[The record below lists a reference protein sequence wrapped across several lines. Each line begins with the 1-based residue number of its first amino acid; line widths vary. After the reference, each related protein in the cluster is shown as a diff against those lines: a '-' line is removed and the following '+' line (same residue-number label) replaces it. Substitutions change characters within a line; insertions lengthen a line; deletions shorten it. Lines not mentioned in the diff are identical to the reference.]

1 MDITNF
7 DFSNIGRKH
16 KSCTSC
22 KSESHTRPLCPDH
35 PCSHC
40 NAMGHVFSS
49 CPLVKEKKRKT
60 KLVQNMNT
68 SKIEQQQERHLL
80 GNMSSSQIEQQQV
93 RHRMKNMSSSQ
104 IEQHNARN
112 RIDALSSIQ
121 IEQQRESHRI
131 DALSSIQIEQQ
142 RESHRMEN
150 MSSHQIVQQRE
161 SHRIDALSPSQIVQQ
176 RESHRIDALSSH
188 QIVQQQERHRM
199 EHMSPEQRRHHRES
213 NRIMGNMSP
222 EHRELLRQ
230 RNADRYR
237 RFQPVQ
243 QTWDDENPCKFCF
256 YVPLKSQRGRKGP
269 SVCCNDGEYL
279 KESSLYPKLQPLPEG
294 LKKLCLTRGEHFG
307 GLSAKYNN
315 ILCIGSTG
323 VENAAGGGYE
333 QVVGDHAVKM
343 NGRSYHFLSKKASG
357 GLSYFTFDG
366 LAKAQEHATQLN
378 LPLSEAQR
386 AKAGM
391 ELGMLKGIFQEL
403 KDCNEFVQE
412 LGWIGD
418 GLQKTL
424 TPTDGFVPNAQN
436 VRELTSSLNM
446 QTSLMEVGCILS
458 DESQGNIVYR
468 FNLKGQGTQTISSS
482 CDAVEPL
489 CYTLLFPFGEK
500 GWHKGLEDQVSFYS
514 YMRSRFKMPERTYP
528 SDFDPAPA
536 ADAVFDDNGD
546 PVNSNPNNLLRQ
558 WTKCPTNPK
567 LLATNRFQLMTR
579 LSQYYQVEQLSRA
592 LDFRLNWFKNN
603 QGYIFGKRAQY
614 VCENDEDN
622 NNNNLD
628 EDGNAGCENENPA
641 GDGSGGGEDGGA
653 EGADNNNASSSSSS
667 SSSKPKK
674 IVLGPSFNGSPR
686 HLNEMALN
694 ALEIVAE
701 YGNPDFFITGTCN
714 PMWPE
719 IQDRLFPGQTAF
731 DRPDVVVEV
740 FHARLAAFMHNLR
753 SGKYFGGKQTAY
765 DIRVIEYQHR
775 GLPHFHLVCKLKDMP
790 KRDNIEETQHMIDQ

>member
-7 DFSNIGRKH
+7 DFSNIGRKR

-68 SKIEQQQERHLL
+68 SEIEQQQERHLL
-80 GNMSSSQIEQQQV
+80 GNMSSSQIEQQQE
-93 RHRMKNMSSSQ
+93 R
-104 IEQHNARN
+104 
-112 RIDALSSIQ
+112 
-121 IEQQRESHRI
+121 HRI
-131 DALSSIQIEQQ
+131 DALSSSQIEQQ
-142 RESHRMEN
+142 QERRRMEN
-150 MSSHQIVQQRE
+150 MSS
-161 SHRIDALSPSQIVQQ
+161 SQVEQHNA
-176 RESHRIDALSSH
+176 RN
-188 QIVQQQERHRM
+188 RM

-279 KESSLYPKLQPLPEG
+279 KESSPFPKLQPLPEG

>member
-7 DFSNIGRKH
+7 DFSNPGRKRKCCGECGSFDH
-16 KSCTSC
+16 TSP
-22 KSESHTRPLCPDH
+22 RCPNK

-40 NAMGHVFSS
+40 SEIGHIYSA
-49 CPLVKEKKRKT
+49 CPVVKALAKEKDKARNLAN
-60 KLVQNMNT
+60 KLSSTQV
-68 SKIEQQQERHLL
+68 EQQRERHRKE
-80 GNMSSSQIEQQQV
+80 NMSSSQIEQQQE
-93 RHRMKNMSSSQ
+93 RHRIDALSTTQIEQQQERRRMENMSSSQ
-104 IEQHNARN
+104 VEQHNARN
-112 RIDALSSIQ
+112 RIDALSPSQ
-121 IEQQRESHRI
+121 IEQQ
-131 DALSSIQIEQQ
+131 Q
-142 RESHRMEN
+142 ESHRMEN
-150 MSSHQIVQQRE
+150 I
-161 SHRIDALSPSQIVQQ
+161 
-176 RESHRIDALSSH
+176 
-188 QIVQQQERHRM
+188 
-199 EHMSPEQRRHHRES
+199 
-213 NRIMGNMSP
+213 
-222 EHRELLRQ
+222 
-230 RNADRYR
+230 
-237 RFQPVQ
+237 
-243 QTWDDENPCKFCF
+243 
-256 YVPLKSQRGRKGP
+256 RGRKGP

-279 KESSLYPKLQPLPEG
+279 KESSPYPKLQPLPEG

>member
-1 MDITNF
+1 M
-7 DFSNIGRKH
+7 
-16 KSCTSC
+16 
-22 KSESHTRPLCPDH
+22 
-35 PCSHC
+35 
-40 NAMGHVFSS
+40 
-49 CPLVKEKKRKT
+49 
-60 KLVQNMNT
+60 
-68 SKIEQQQERHLL
+68 
-80 GNMSSSQIEQQQV
+80 
-93 RHRMKNMSSSQ
+93 
-104 IEQHNARN
+104 
-112 RIDALSSIQ
+112 
-121 IEQQRESHRI
+121 
-131 DALSSIQIEQQ
+131 
-142 RESHRMEN
+142 
-150 MSSHQIVQQRE
+150 
-161 SHRIDALSPSQIVQQ
+161 
-176 RESHRIDALSSH
+176 
-188 QIVQQQERHRM
+188 
-199 EHMSPEQRRHHRES
+199 
-213 NRIMGNMSP
+213 
-222 EHRELLRQ
+222 
-230 RNADRYR
+230 
-237 RFQPVQ
+237 
-243 QTWDDENPCKFCF
+243 
-256 YVPLKSQRGRKGP
+256 
-269 SVCCNDGEYL
+269 
-279 KESSLYPKLQPLPEG
+279 
-294 LKKLCLTRGEHFG
+294 
-307 GLSAKYNN
+307 
-315 ILCIGSTG
+315 
-323 VENAAGGGYE
+323 
-333 QVVGDHAVKM
+333 
-343 NGRSYHFLSKKASG
+343 KASG

-641 GDGSGGGEDGGA
+641 GDGSGGVEDGGA

-753 SGKYFGGKQTAY
+753 SGKYFGGKQTC
-765 DIRVIEYQHR
+765 
-775 GLPHFHLVCKLKDMP
+775 L
-790 KRDNIEETQHMIDQ
+790 

>member
-1 MDITNF
+1 
-7 DFSNIGRKH
+7 
-16 KSCTSC
+16 
-22 KSESHTRPLCPDH
+22 
-35 PCSHC
+35 
-40 NAMGHVFSS
+40 
-49 CPLVKEKKRKT
+49 
-60 KLVQNMNT
+60 VQ
-68 SKIEQQQERHLL
+68 
-80 GNMSSSQIEQQQV
+80 
-93 RHRMKNMSSSQ
+93 
-104 IEQHNARN
+104 
-112 RIDALSSIQ
+112 
-121 IEQQRESHRI
+121 
-131 DALSSIQIEQQ
+131 
-142 RESHRMEN
+142 
-150 MSSHQIVQQRE
+150 
-161 SHRIDALSPSQIVQQ
+161 
-176 RESHRIDALSSH
+176 
-188 QIVQQQERHRM
+188 
-199 EHMSPEQRRHHRES
+199 
-213 NRIMGNMSP
+213 
-222 EHRELLRQ
+222 
-230 RNADRYR
+230 
-237 RFQPVQ
+237 
-243 QTWDDENPCKFCF
+243 
-256 YVPLKSQRGRKGP
+256 LKSQRGRKGP

-279 KESSLYPKLQPLPEG
+279 KESSAYPKLQPLPEG